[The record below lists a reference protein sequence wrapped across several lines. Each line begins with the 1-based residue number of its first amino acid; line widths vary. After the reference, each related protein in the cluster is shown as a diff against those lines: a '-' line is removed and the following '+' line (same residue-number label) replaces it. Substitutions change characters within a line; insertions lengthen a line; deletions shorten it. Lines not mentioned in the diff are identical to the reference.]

1 MGELHDKGKPGPLI
15 LKGIKG
21 MITSP
26 RLLCST
32 PSPYVLSVE
41 GLS

>member
-26 RLLCST
+26 RLLCSS
-32 PSPYVLSVE
+32 PSTMYPSVE